1 MAGYLDDPAA
11 TAEVMD
17 DGWLRTGDIG
27 WIGADGRVRIVGR
40 AKDMVVVGGF
50 NVYPAEVERVLADHP
65 NVREASVVGIPDER
79 LGEIAVAF
87 VVPSGTAAEPDTLVQ
102 WCRDRLANFK
112 VPRQLWIT
120 DTLPRGAVGK
130 ISKPDLRA
138 RAIALLGTPDS
149 SGQRSA
155 STTAPPPP

>member
-1 MAGYLDDPAA
+1 MAGYLDDPSA

-27 WIGADGRVRIVGR
+27 WIGDDGYVRIAGR

-50 NVYPAEVERVLADHP
+50 NVYPAEIEHVLADHP
-65 NVREASVVGIPDER
+65 DVLEAAVVGIPDER

-87 VVPSGTAAEPDTLVQ
+87 VVPLSAAPVPDALVA

-112 VPRQLWIT
+112 VPRRVWII
-120 DTLPRGAVGK
+120 DSLPRGAVGK
-130 ISKPDLRA
+130 VAKLDLRE
-138 RAIALLGTPDS
+138 RAIALLNMPGTP
-149 SGQRSA
+149 GR
-155 STTAPPPP
+155 